1 MGCPR
6 CRSPAPVLVPPL
18 SQRAPSAVMA
28 EGSGSGGSGRGPPC
42 LGAASAFRRWEQL
55 RRRAATPWARGLLA
69 AAAGLGLLY
78 AVLRVPVRLRDGL
91 AAGEGGR
98 GGWRRG
104 EADPACGAGRS
115 GRAGSARPSRA
126 SWAVSGIVYPAG
138 PGQWLSLWAG
148 CWRAAPQGL
157 CPALGPSP
165 HGERSGAGVC
175 PEKETNLGK
184 IWDTRSH

>member
-6 CRSPAPVLVPPL
+6 WRSPAPVLVPPL

-28 EGSGSGGSGRGPPC
+28 EGSGSGGSGRGSPC

-78 AVLRVPVRLRDGL
+78 ALLRVPMRLRDGL

-98 GGWRRG
+98 GGWR
-104 EADPACGAGRS
+104 AG
-115 GRAGSARPSRA
+115 GRRTLPVEPGVRAWQARPGR
-126 SWAVSGIVYPAG
+126 PEH
-138 PGQWLSLWAG
+138 PGLY
-148 CWRAAPQGL
+148 R
-157 CPALGPSP
+157 
-165 HGERSGAGVC
+165 E
-175 PEKETNLGK
+175 
-184 IWDTRSH
+184 